1 MVDVLM
7 VAVIVAFFVASA
19 LLVRVL
25 GRVTDEP
32 STEREPDIYDIA
44 DVPAD
49 RRPGL
54 LPDGRK

>member
-7 VAVIVAFFVASA
+7 VAIIVAFFVAAA

-25 GRVTDEP
+25 GRVTEEA
-32 STEREPDIYDIA
+32 STEREPEPPYVA

-49 RRPGL
+49 QPHGL